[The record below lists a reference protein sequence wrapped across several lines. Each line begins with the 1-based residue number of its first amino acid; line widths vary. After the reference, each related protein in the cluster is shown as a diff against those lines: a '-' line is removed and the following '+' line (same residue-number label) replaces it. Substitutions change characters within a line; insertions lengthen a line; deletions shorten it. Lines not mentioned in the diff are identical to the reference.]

1 MSWTSYRCVLCMSRL
16 YRDHPIG
23 YCRQAC
29 KRERCHME
37 FLADMTPRYEK
48 EPFWSFERGEDTGE
62 RNLLGFF
69 DDNI

>member
-1 MSWTSYRCVLCMSRL
+1 
-16 YRDHPIG
+16 
-23 YCRQAC
+23 
-29 KRERCHME
+29 ME